1 MSFDHTNF
9 SERRMPLLH
18 KSQDVVGCSVIDV
31 KTGTE
36 VGIVSDLLF
45 DAEPSLQGI
54 LLELNGWLHHQKY
67 VAKEAFVI
75 GSDVIILEGKEHMEA
90 YHEEKPSWLSLVT
103 GSRCLKGRQ
112 LLLSNGSE
120 LGMVE
125 NVYFMEEMGRIVAY
139 ELSDG
144 IFSDWTTGRK
154 LLKISQPLRWGENV
168 LVAPADQAQI
178 LEN

>member
-1 MSFDHTNF
+1 
-9 SERRMPLLH
+9 MPLLH
-18 KSQDVVGCSVIDV
+18 KSQEVVGCSVIDV

-45 DAEPSLQGI
+45 NAEPSLQGI
-54 LLELNGWLHHQKY
+54 LLEVNGWFHRQKY
-67 VAKEAFVI
+67 VAKEAIVI
-75 GSDVIILEGKEHMEA
+75 GSDVVLLEGKKHLEA
-90 YHEEKPSWLSLVT
+90 YNVEQPSWLSLST

-125 NVYFMEEMGRIVAY
+125 NVYFMEEMGKIVAY

-144 IFSDWTTGRK
+144 IFSDWTAGRK
-154 LLKISQPLRWGENV
+154 LLKTSHPLHWGENV
-168 LVAPADQAQI
+168 LVAPIDQAQI